1 MRPTLQVIYIRRF
14 SDCPMFLV
22 SFFSIADWRRVD
34 NMIFFLFGSIKIID
48 IAACGLLQPRF
59 FLKIY

>member
-1 MRPTLQVIYIRRF
+1 
-14 SDCPMFLV
+14 MFLI

-34 NMIFFLFGSIKIID
+34 NMIFFLLESIKIID

-59 FLKIY
+59 FLY